1 MVLKAKGFNCNQV
14 VKLVSAR
21 IPESTVYGLIDGQVK
36 ASFFFPSVY
45 STFQIIPVYS
55 VSELKT
61 GQVID
66 PGENGRIWV
75 SGGAPCKKSV

>member
-21 IPESTVYGLIDGQVK
+21 IPESTVYGLIDGQGIV
-36 ASFFFPSVY
+36 FFPSVY